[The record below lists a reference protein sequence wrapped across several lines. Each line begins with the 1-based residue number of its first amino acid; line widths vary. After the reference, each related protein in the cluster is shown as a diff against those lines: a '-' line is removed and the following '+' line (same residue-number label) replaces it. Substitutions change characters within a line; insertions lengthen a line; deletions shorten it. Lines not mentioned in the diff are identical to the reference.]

1 MPCIRV
7 PFVLMTAVSQH
18 DEFHPS
24 SRAYQRPG
32 QPICA
37 VLGCAGGWLC
47 GCAAVLYTTLA
58 HTAVVVTIDVIVDM
72 QQHALP
78 ADCVSVVLA
87 TVNAAYN
94 GGMPAQSGQATDLRK
109 AAGSSAGDG
118 QSVSAVVAMN
128 DAAADDVERGSS
140 VRLHGR
146 DALVGLRLLESL
158 LPNFHLSHAE
168 HALKYVVAEI
178 VC

>member
-1 MPCIRV
+1 MMNSIRAHARTNALANLFARFLGV
-7 PFVLMTAVSQH
+7 QVGGCVAVQLCCTQRSLTPPLSS
-18 DEFHPS
+18 PS
-24 SRAYQRPG
+24 MS
-32 QPICA
+32 
-37 VLGCAGGWLC
+37 LWN
-47 GCAAVLYTTLA
+47 T
-58 HTAVVVTIDVIVDM
+58 

-168 HALKYVVAEI
+168 HALKYVAAAFM
-178 VC
+178 C